1 MLERGSDLD
10 AVVGSRLSGVKR
22 WEVDDF
28 TLDELCLS
36 VVLIG
41 ANSEAA
47 VLSSTKDGL
56 ADHFVFL
63 REGVVDDSNS
73 GLVVDGDSDQDGDG
87 WEVVLDEVRGSIK
100 RVNPDD
106 SILGVELLEVA
117 IEANLVISVNGSQSV
132 GDPLATLSLLG
143 V

>member
-1 MLERGSDLD
+1 MLERGGDLD

-22 WEVDDF
+22 WEIDHF

-47 VLSSTKDGL
+47 VLSSSKDGL

-73 GLVVDGDSDQDGDG
+73 GLVIDGDSDQDGDG

-117 IEANLVISVNGSQSV
+117 IEGNFVISVNGSQGV
-132 GDPLATLSLLG
+132 GNPLATLSLLG